1 MRSRSPSP
9 PPAPDPYA
17 TAAAQGAA
25 NKEAAIAS
33 ARLSGVNQVTPYGNL
48 TYTETL
54 GPDNTPRFTATTT
67 LSPEQQQLLEQNNAF
82 DLASSQLANQQLGRV
97 GEAIAQPFTMDGLP
111 TVSAPGGENR
121 ARIEAALL
129 DRLSPQMERDRLA
142 LEQRLAN
149 QGITYGSPA
158 YQRAM
163 DDMNRALTD
172 ARLAVIAQG
181 GAEESRLF
189 GLESNARERALQEA
203 MLMRQLPLQEAQILS
218 GQSQVQLPAF
228 TAPPSVGVGAAPVA
242 DSIYGSY
249 QGNLGAYNQQ
259 MGQQNAMMGGLFGLG
274 GAALQGLG
282 AGGFFNR

>member
-1 MRSRSPSP
+1 MRSSSPSP
-9 PPAPDPYA
+9 PPAPDPFA

-25 NKEAAIAS
+25 NKDAAIAS

-48 TYTETL
+48 TYTEAM
-54 GPDNTPRFTATTT
+54 GPDGTPRFTATTS
-67 LSPEQQQLLEQNNAF
+67 LAPAQQQLLDQQNQL
-82 DLASSQLANQQLGRV
+82 DLAMANTANTQFGRV
-97 GEAIAQPFTMDGLP
+97 SGALAQPFTMDGLP
-111 TVSAPGGENR
+111 AVGAPGGENR
-121 ARIEAALL
+121 MRVEQALM
-129 DRLSPQMERDRLA
+129 DRMNPMLERDRLA

-149 QGITYGSPA
+149 QGITPGSEA
-158 YQRAM
+158 WRRSIDDASRA
-163 DDMNRALTD
+163 ASD

-181 GAEESRLF
+181 GAEESRLY

-203 MLMRQLPLQEAQILS
+203 MLMRQLPLQEAQILA

-228 TAPPSVGVGAAPVA
+228 TATPSVGVGAAPIA

-259 MGQQNAMMGGLFGLG
+259 LGQQNAMMGGLFGLG

-282 AGGFFNR
+282 AGGFFN